1 MIKSIKVFIGFFIPM
16 MILAFVPVL
25 SGIGFTKL
33 VHAFLG
39 GEGWESL
46 GVVIGFIVFMSLLVT
61 YMELDI
67 LKHKEDK

>member
-1 MIKSIKVFIGFFIPM
+1 MLKSIKIFICFFISM

-25 SGIGFTKL
+25 AGIGFTKL
-33 VHAFLG
+33 AHAFLG

-46 GVVIGFIVFMSLLVT
+46 GVVIGFIVFISLVGT